1 MSEVA
6 RIAIDDGIAYVA
18 WGQAGP
24 VSVRLSAKMLREVRA
39 GTAPR
44 PVVGDLVTILND
56 GTVEELM
63 PRRTRLARRAA
74 GTQGGQQI
82 LAANVDLGFVATA
95 AGADVNERRLE
106 RYLAIVH
113 EGGVEPVIL
122 LTKADTSE
130 NLEVEMARV
139 RHAVGDVRVLA
150 VSSTTG
156 LGVGEVAAM
165 VAPDRLA
172 VLLGSSG
179 VGKSTL
185 VNRLLGNDRQRVAG
199 LRNDGKGRHTTTRR
213 ELFALPG
220 GGFLFDTPG
229 LREVGLV
236 GEPSGRRR

>member
-18 WGQAGP
+18 WAAAGP
-24 VSVRLSAKMLREVRA
+24 VSVRLSSKMLRDVRA
-39 GTAPR
+39 GTTPR
-44 PVVGDLVTILND
+44 PVVGDLVTLSKD
-56 GTVEELM
+56 GQVEELM
-63 PRRTRLARRAA
+63 PRKTRIARRAA
-74 GTQGGQQI
+74 GKEDVVQI
-82 LAANVDLGFVATA
+82 LVANVDLGFIATA

-106 RYLAIVH
+106 RYLAIVRD
-113 EGGVEPVIL
+113 GGVEPVIL

-130 NLEVEMARV
+130 DLETETARV
-139 RHAVGDVRVLA
+139 QRAVGEVRVLA
-150 VSSTTG
+150 ISSTTG

-185 VNRLLGNDRQRVAG
+185 VNRLLGTDRQRVAG
-199 LRNDGKGRHTTTRR
+199 LRDDGKGRHTTTRR

-236 GEPSGRRR
+236 GERSDRRR

>member
-1 MSEVA
+1 VADLA

-18 WGQAGP
+18 WTAGGA
-24 VSVRLSAKMLREVRA
+24 VSVRLSARMLREVRA

-44 PVVGDLVTILND
+44 PVVGDLVTLSSGGI
-56 GTVEELM
+56 VEALE

-74 GTQGGQQI
+74 GAGDAEQVM
-82 LAANVDLGFVATA
+82 AANVDLGFVATA

-106 RYLAIVH
+106 RYLAIVRD
-113 EGGVEPVIL
+113 GGVEPAIL

-130 NLEVEMARV
+130 DLAGETARV
-139 RHAVGDVRVLA
+139 QRAVGDVRVIA

-156 LGVGEVAAM
+156 QGVDEVAAM

-185 VNRLLGNDRQRVAG
+185 VNRLLGSDRQRVAG
-199 LRNDGKGRHTTTRR
+199 LRGDGKGRHTTTRR

-229 LREVGLV
+229 LREVGRV
-236 GEPSGRRR
+236 GEPAGRRR